1 MNDRYIS
8 RIGLAQVVLGVLS
21 VAFWWPRSSAPTP
34 DAKGVVPPVQ
44 REASPV
50 AVRPPMAAAA
60 ATPSDRAD
68 TSEKTTIT
76 PDATAGQATTQQPA
90 TAAAPAAIA
99 ASIARFADASIP
111 VSQRMA
117 EIDQLGQRGDAAAMQ
132 ILMKLGDTYTYLS
145 YKAVETLANI
155 KTPEVAKYLA
165 GKTTDNDPRIVSCA
179 VQSLARVQGSEAV
192 AAIAEVVAANRQR
205 PDGFQDMVCAAGVKA
220 LGEIGSAQAIP
231 PLAEEFEKNV
241 GKTLQHEYGSQVVA
255 ALKAIGDRAGVPALE
270 GYAAR
275 LRQQKDAMSDN
286 PMGQRYLEGK
296 IKEVED
302 TVAFIKA
309 RVM

>member
-1 MNDRYIS
+1 
-8 RIGLAQVVLGVLS
+8 V
-21 VAFWWPRSSAPTP
+21 
-34 DAKGVVPPVQ
+34 
-44 REASPV
+44 
-50 AVRPPMAAAA
+50 A
-60 ATPSDRAD
+60 ATAVAPSDRAD
-68 TSEKTTIT
+68 KSEKTTIT
-76 PDATAGQATTQQPA
+76 SNATAGQATAQQPA
-90 TAAAPAAIA
+90 TVETPTVIA
-99 ASIARFADASIP
+99 ASIARLADAAIP
-111 VSQRMA
+111 VNQRMS
-117 EIDQLGQRGDAAAMQ
+117 EIDRLGQRGDAAAMQ
-132 ILMKLGDTYTYLS
+132 ILMQLGDTYTYLN
-145 YKAVETLANI
+145 YKAVETLGNV

-165 GKTTDNDPRIVSCA
+165 GKTTDKDPRIVSCA
-179 VQSLARVQGSEAV
+179 VQSLARVQGAEAIP
-192 AAIAEVVAANRQR
+192 AIAATLAANRQR
-205 PDGFQDMVCAAGVKA
+205 PDGFQDTVCSAGVKA

-231 PLAEEFEKNV
+231 ALSEEFEKTV

-255 ALKAIGDRAGVPALE
+255 AFKAIGDRAGVPALE